1 MVEKKQKGF
10 TLIEL
15 LIVIAIIII
24 LAAIVFVA
32 LNPLQRF
39 QQARNAQRWADI
51 TAMLNAIKIDQVDNQ
66 GTYLAVV
73 EGLVDGTTYEIGTCA
88 AGDATCSGS
97 GAVDCV
103 NLDPLPSGDQ
113 NGLVDEGY
121 LGSIPVDP
129 SSGTA
134 ANAGYSLVKD
144 ATGIIKITACNPEA
158 GETIS
163 ASR

>member
-39 QQARNAQRWADI
+39 QDARNAQRWADI
-51 TAMLNAIKIDQVDNQ
+51 TAMLNAIKINQVDSQ
-66 GTYLAVV
+66 GTYLAS
-73 EGLVDGTTYEIGTCA
+73 VDAITAGTTYEIGTCTPGN
-88 AGDATCSGS
+88 GDCGGIATNC
-97 GAVDCV
+97 VD
-103 NLDPLPSGDQ
+103 LA
-113 NGLVDEGY
+113 GLVTGGY

-129 SSGTA
+129 SGGVA
-134 ANAGYSLVKD
+134 ANTGYSLVKA
-144 ATGIIKITACNPEA
+144 ATGIVTITACNAEA
-158 GETIS
+158 GKTIS

>member
-1 MVEKKQKGF
+1 MIKKRSRGF

-39 QQARNAQRWADI
+39 QQARNAQRWADA
-51 TAMLNAIKIDQVDNQ
+51 TSALNAIKINQVDNG
-66 GTYLAVV
+66 GTYLAAI
-73 EGLVDGTTYEIGTCA
+73 EALTNGTYYEIGTCSIGNADCTAQPA
-88 AGDATCSGS
+88 AD
-97 GAVDCV
+97 DCV
-103 NLDPLPSGDQ
+103 NLG
-113 NGLVDEGY
+113 GLVTEGY

-129 SSGTA
+129 QSGTA
-134 ANAGYSLVKD
+134 VNTDYYLVK
-144 ATGIIKITACNPEA
+144 AANGIITVGACAPEA
-158 GETIS
+158 GEIIQ